1 MKKRLKLQSRLFEF
15 VWNFWVS
22 DLEFVW
28 SLAIL
33 ASEAVTGGVK
43 EKDAEDEFTVFARV
57 LAILTNKTWTN

>member
-1 MKKRLKLQSRLFEF
+1 MKKRPKLQSRLFDF
-15 VWNFWVS
+15 AWNFWVS

-43 EKDAEDEFTVFARV
+43 EKDAEDEFTV
-57 LAILTNKTWTN
+57 LQES